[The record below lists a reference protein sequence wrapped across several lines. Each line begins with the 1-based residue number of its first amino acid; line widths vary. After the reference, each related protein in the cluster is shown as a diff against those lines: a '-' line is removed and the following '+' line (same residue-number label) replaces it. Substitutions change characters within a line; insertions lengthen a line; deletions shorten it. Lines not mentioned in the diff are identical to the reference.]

1 MILLYLCDAVPT
13 TEYAIVNPIV
23 CINNLKKREIMKI
36 HELEEQLDCDA
47 LNSIN
52 SILAK
57 LYNVELSGN
66 IRSLDECADDYNHLV
81 KEAEEWDKYFGI
93 PK

>member
-1 MILLYLCDAVPT
+1 MILSYLCDAVHT
-13 TEYAIVNPIV
+13 TEYAIVNQIV
-23 CINNLKKREIMKI
+23 HINNLKREIMKI
-36 HELEEQLDCDA
+36 HEFEEQLDYDA

-66 IRSLDECADDYNHLV
+66 IHSLDECADDYNHLV

>member
-1 MILLYLCDAVPT
+1 MILSYLCDAVPT

-36 HELEEQLDCDA
+36 HELEEQLDYDA

-52 SILAK
+52 LYLLNSIMQNFQVI
-57 LYNVELSGN
+57 YV
-66 IRSLDECADDYNHLV
+66 H
-81 KEAEEWDKYFGI
+81 
-93 PK
+93 